1 MSQTKPGHATSFV
14 EEATVYWLIV
24 SAVLLGY
31 LAVAVALAAGIPY
44 FAFTLTLAAV
54 ELLLAYVCWT
64 LRKWGFL
71 ASTLSAIVVA
81 GLAFGILYSPIGDL
95 LLLLQLQVVLFAYRA
110 HREAKQKPRNLSSLS
125 ALIPIL
131 AALTTLATG
140 LWARPGDGGS
150 EYGFPLPWKT
160 EEIIP
165 TCYMCPQPTSYNWAF
180 FTLDTAFYAAIGYGI
195 VFLFTRLVQK
205 QQHP

>member
-1 MSQTKPGHATSFV
+1 LSQTKPGHATSFV

-95 LLLLQLQVVLFAYRA
+95 LLLLQLQIVFFAYRA
-110 HREAKQKPRNLSSLS
+110 HREPRQVRSQ
-125 ALIPIL
+125 
-131 AALTTLATG
+131 
-140 LWARPGDGGS
+140 
-150 EYGFPLPWKT
+150 Y
-160 EEIIP
+160 
-165 TCYMCPQPTSYNWAF
+165 
-180 FTLDTAFYAAIGYGI
+180 
-195 VFLFTRLVQK
+195 
-205 QQHP
+205 